1 MLIVV
6 LLVLAA
12 HNIWLQRQMDRTKL
26 VIRALL
32 EIMSEEDE

>member
-32 EIMSEEDE
+32 ELMSEDDD